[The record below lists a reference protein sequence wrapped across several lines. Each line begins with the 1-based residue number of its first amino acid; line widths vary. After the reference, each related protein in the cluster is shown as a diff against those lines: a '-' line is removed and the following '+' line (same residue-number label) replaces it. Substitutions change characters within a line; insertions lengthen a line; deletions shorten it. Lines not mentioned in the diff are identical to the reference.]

1 MPQSLA
7 NERDIE
13 VVLIGDACPG
23 VAHHIGGEM
32 AGIGEKLLQPLQGI
46 VVLAQAAAV

>member
-1 MPQSLA
+1 MPQGSTYQS
-7 NERDIE
+7 D
-13 VVLIGDACPG
+13 VKMMLIGDACPG